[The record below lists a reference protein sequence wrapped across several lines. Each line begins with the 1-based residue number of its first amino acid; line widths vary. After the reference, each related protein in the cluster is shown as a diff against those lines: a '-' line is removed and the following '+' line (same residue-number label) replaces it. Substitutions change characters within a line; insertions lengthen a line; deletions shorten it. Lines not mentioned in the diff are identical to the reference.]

1 MSPAHGDPCIDVISK
16 VPKQP
21 VEKFDLNAEVPE
33 QPEVSA
39 EKQATLIPPPPKPE
53 VEPGSDKNDLDL
65 ERICG
70 RTPLEECVIEP
81 AKPVCTCDFDPC
93 DPCTRS
99 SPKQKPPT
107 PPKKQK
113 PPSPPKDTVT
123 ECVTDSK
130 KSSPAPPLPPFDDE
144 GLTEEQKELVR
155 RQCEPCPPCTN
166 RENVIPPC
174 DTKEQANRRLCAAH
188 MSIFHPPK
196 CLSPQCRIPEAD
208 RTDAMTNMFSDDMC
222 RRSPFPRR
230 HEPMSRVCGAQA
242 PGANQPCQGFAP
254 CLADLTEDIC
264 PIDPCPRIG
273 LDSWCAY
280 AETLKP
286 TSPPMKKV
294 PTPPC
299 KLPSPPTLSPKPGQT
314 TAAIEREY
322 ERMCKR
328 TPPPLPGEVC
338 TADGEPCRYPAKT
351 FRVIPGADE
360 LAPCTR
366 SDAHRT
372 SESAVC
378 PQRYHEEDTAQ
389 FLTGPMILETP
400 KQKGHDG
407 VTCPAFL

>member
-1 MSPAHGDPCIDVISK
+1 MSPAHGDPCKDVISK

-21 VEKFDLNAEVPE
+21 VEKFDLKTAEVPE

-53 VEPGSDKNDLDL
+53 VEPGYEKKEDLDF
-65 ERICG
+65 ENICG
-70 RTPLEECVIEP
+70 RTPLEECLIEP
-81 AKPVCTCDFDPC
+81 ARQVCTCDFDPC
-93 DPCTRS
+93 DPCALGSSVKQMPQPTPKVKAPS
-99 SPKQKPPT
+99 SPQKLI
-107 PPKKQK
+107 
-113 PPSPPKDTVT
+113 T
-123 ECVTDSK
+123 ECMTDSK

-174 DTKEQANRRLCAAH
+174 DTKVQANRRLCAAH
-188 MSIFHPPK
+188 MSTFHPPK
-196 CLSPQCRIPEAD
+196 CLSPLCRIPDAD

-230 HEPMSRVCGAQA
+230 HDPMTRVCGAQA
-242 PGANQPCQGFAP
+242 PGAGQPCQEFAP
-254 CLADLTEDIC
+254 CLVDLKEDIC
-264 PIDPCPRIG
+264 PIDPCPRMG

-286 TSPPMKKV
+286 TPPPMKKG

-299 KLPSPPTLSPKPGQT
+299 KLPSPPTLSPMPGKT
-314 TAAIEREY
+314 AIEREY

-328 TPPPLPGEVC
+328 SPPPDEVC
-338 TADGEPCRYPAKT
+338 TADGEPCRYPART

-366 SDAHRT
+366 SDTHRT
-372 SESAVC
+372 SESAIC

-389 FLTGPMILETP
+389 YLTGPMILETP
-400 KQKGHDG
+400 KQKDHEGT
-407 VTCPAFL
+407 TCPAFL